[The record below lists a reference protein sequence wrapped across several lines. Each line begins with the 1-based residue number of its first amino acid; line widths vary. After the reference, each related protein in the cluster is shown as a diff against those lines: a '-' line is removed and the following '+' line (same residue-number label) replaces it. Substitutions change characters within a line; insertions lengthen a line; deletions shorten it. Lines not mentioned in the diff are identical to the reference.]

1 MYHFKGYKSNMKKNV
16 KNERDPSVPQD
27 DKSEKFVLVLP
38 SIRSGHN
45 VGAMFRTGDAIGIDK
60 IYLTGYT
67 AEPTHPKVAKV
78 SLGAENFIPW
88 EKCVQT
94 GRLLKKLKKKGY
106 NIVALEQTKK
116 SIDIFKWKPKFPLAL
131 VVGNEVRG
139 VDKRILDLCD
149 AHVVIPMVGQKES
162 LNVSIAAGVALYHI
176 KNNLSRS

>member
-1 MYHFKGYKSNMKKNV
+1 MKNKKEILKQV
-16 KNERDPSVPQD
+16 QD
-27 DKSEKFVLVLP
+27 DKCRVQDDGVVDKFVLVLP

-45 VGAMFRTGDAIGIDK
+45 VGAMFRTGDAVGVDK

-67 AEPTHPKVAKV
+67 SEPSHPHVAKV
-78 SLGAENFIPW
+78 SLGAENSIPW

-139 VDKRILDLCD
+139 VEKRILDLCD
-149 AHVVIPMVGQKES
+149 THIEIPMEGIKES
-162 LNVSIAAGVALYHI
+162 LNVSIAGGVAMYHVY
-176 KNNLSRS
+176 NNL